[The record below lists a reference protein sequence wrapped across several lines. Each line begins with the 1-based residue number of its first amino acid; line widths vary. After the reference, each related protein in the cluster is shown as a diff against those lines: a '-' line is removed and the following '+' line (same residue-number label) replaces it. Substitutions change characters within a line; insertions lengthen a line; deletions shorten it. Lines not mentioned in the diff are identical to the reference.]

1 MNSSKADKTSTV
13 LPIIFIFLMMI
24 LTAICDSVRGIFIP
38 VLKNDFSINN
48 TSIGIMLTSASL
60 GYIIFTYIGG
70 ILCEKIGQKKV
81 YILSYIFMIIPLF
94 ILAVSPNFI
103 VFLLAIFLLNIGQSL
118 LSIATNTLVPVL
130 FLSFQAVLM
139 NLTHFCYGAGSAFAQ
154 RAAGVMLYRG
164 VTWRK
169 IYIIIALYALVLFI
183 LFIFVKIPE
192 PHRVKETS
200 NIDKKSIFK
209 NKLLYF
215 YIFALGFYVFAETGT
230 GNWFINYMERSYH
243 YNKNESS
250 IYIAMFFT
258 VFAIGRLVGGFIIE
272 KVGYINS
279 VLISSILAFV
289 LYVFGLVL
297 GEKGVIIVSISGFFF
312 AIVFP
317 TIVLTISKIFK
328 EGSSYITG
336 VIVTFASATS
346 MLMNLFMGYLN
357 DKVSSYAAYWLI
369 PISLIFSVAFTYLIF
384 VSTKNQL
391 LKK

>member
-1 MNSSKADKTSTV
+1 
-13 LPIIFIFLMMI
+13 MI

-200 NIDKKSIFK
+200 SIDKKSIFK

-250 IYIAMFFT
+250 LYIAMFFT

-279 VLISSILAFV
+279 VLISSIMAFV

-317 TIVLTISKIFK
+317 TIVLTISKVFK